1 MICFSG
7 VRIEPSSKF
16 PQFNG
21 VPGLTDIALGLGRMP
36 RFAGQ
41 TRRWWTG
48 LHHSLVC
55 CAIGEALAP
64 AGRSSD
70 RLALLCLL
78 HDAHEAITGDV
89 PAFFKSKELS
99 AWQEEIDE
107 RLFKAFG
114 LWPISLEEHEFIK
127 KVDNIALRAEAN
139 VLGPPN
145 IMCHLLPP
153 TDGEEDVVQE
163 VLNQFPTPECTDGI
177 DSPAAREFYELFAGL
192 IGESVHN
199 RRDDTPQTRKD

>member
-41 TRRWWTG
+41 TRTWWTG

-55 CAIGEALAP
+55 EHIASCLAD
-64 AGRSSD
+64 SSNH
-70 RLALLCLL
+70 RLRLLCLL
-78 HDAHEAITGDV
+78 HDAHEAVTSDV

-99 AWQEEIDE
+99 NWQEEIDE
-107 RLFKAFG
+107 RFFKAFG
-114 LWPISLEEHEFIK
+114 LWPISDEEHAFIK
-127 KVDNIALRAEAN
+127 KVDNLALRIEAE
-139 VLGPPN
+139 LFGPPN
-145 IMCHLLPP
+145 IMCHLVESEGF
-153 TDGEEDVVQE
+153 TWIARDI
-163 VLNQFPTPECTDGI
+163 QFEFPKPDDTNGLM
-177 DSPAAREFYELFAGL
+177 SPAAQRFYELFAQL
-192 IGESVHN
+192 IGRSVHN
-199 RRDDTPQTRKD
+199 RRDDIPQTRKD

>member
-55 CAIGEALAP
+55 QRIAMEGPCTGLRES
-64 AGRSSD
+64 RM
-70 RLALLCLL
+70 ALLCLL
-78 HDAHEAITGDV
+78 HDAHEAVTSDV

-99 AWQEEIDE
+99 EWQAEIDE

-114 LWPISLEEHEFIK
+114 IWPIAPAEHEYIK
-127 KVDNIALRAEAN
+127 WVDDQALRAEAAL
-139 VLGPPN
+139 VGPPN
-145 IMCHLLPP
+145 VMCHLLPAV
-153 TDGEEDVVQE
+153 DFEYVVEEVME
-163 VLNQFPTPECTDGI
+163 EFSTPEHTNGI
-177 DSPAAREFYELFAGL
+177 DSPAAREFYKIFAEL
-192 IGESVHN
+192 IGESVHV
-199 RRDDTPQTRKD
+199 RYDHTPANTAG